1 MILVTGATGHI
12 GNVLVRQLI
21 ERGENVRAL
30 VLPGED
36 LLPLQGLP
44 LEIVEGDVLEPD
56 SLQRAMQGATLVYH
70 LAGLIS
76 IMPGR
81 NQMVR
86 RVNVEG
92 TRNILRAAGKNHIR
106 RLVYT
111 SSIHALHRAA
121 HGVTI
126 DEHIPFD
133 PEHAAGAY
141 DRSKAEASL
150 LVQDAACLGLDAVI
164 ACPTGVIGPY
174 DYRGSEMGEIFHM
187 AMKRGFQFLIDGGYD
202 FVDVRDV
209 AQGLILVSERG
220 KTGESYILSGEQ
232 ISLAGIYALVQKV
245 TGLRHIR
252 LPLPMGLA
260 RLAAIFTP
268 LYYRLAHARPALTP
282 YALATVTSNS
292 VISSAKARRELGY
305 APRLLSESIRDTV
318 VWLTEYR
325 HSPTR
330 NGRDSASLQPSK

>member
-12 GNVLVRQLI
+12 GNVLVRQLA
-21 ERGENVRAL
+21 ERGEMVRAL

-36 LLPLQGLP
+36 RSPLQDLP
-44 LEIVEGDVLEPD
+44 LEILEGDVLDSD
-56 SLQRAMQGATLVYH
+56 SLQRAMQGVSSVYH
-70 LAGLIS
+70 LAGIIS

-81 NQMVR
+81 NEIVR

-92 TRNILRAAGKNHIR
+92 TRNVLRAAARTGIQ

-111 SSIHALHRAA
+111 SSIHALHRAP

-126 DEHIPFD
+126 DEQIPFD
-133 PEHAAGAY
+133 PEHAISAY

-174 DYRGSEMGEIFHM
+174 DYRGSEMGGIIHT
-187 AMKRGFQFLIDGGYD
+187 AMRSGLQFLINGEYD

-209 AQGLILVSERG
+209 AQGLILVSEHGRS
-220 KTGESYILSGEQ
+220 GESYILSGER
-232 ISLAGIYALVQKV
+232 ISLTGIYEVVQKV

-252 LPLPMGLA
+252 LPVPMGLA
-260 RLAAIFTP
+260 HLAAIFAP
-268 LYYRLAHARPALTP
+268 MYYRLAHARPALTP

-305 APRLLSESIRDTV
+305 APRSLSESIRDTV

-325 HSPTR
+325 RRLPA
-330 NGRDSASLQPSK
+330 G